1 MTSSSSIPFVKMHGS
16 GNDFV
21 VIHQPDE
28 VLAGIHLPAFACG
41 VCRRGTSIGADGVIV
56 ISASEIA
63 DFHWRYINADGSDG
77 DMCGNGAMVG
87 ARFAVDHN
95 IAPADCTFETA
106 AGIIRAQVDGAQVTL
121 EMVDAIWL
129 EEGMEFDS
137 LQDVGF
143 DRLMIG
149 VPHVVGI
156 MDDVD
161 ALSDLDRIGRATR
174 MDPQLQPAGANVN
187 LVHLIDGH
195 TIRMRTYERGVEA
208 ETLACGTGSVC
219 SAIVAERRGLVQQ
232 PVTVRVSSGMDLT
245 VSWRADGDRMT
256 DIRLAGTARIV
267 ARGEILPEA
276 ML

>member
-21 VIHQPDE
+21 VILQSDE
-28 VLAGIHLPAFACG
+28 VLAGVDLPALARG

-106 AGIIRAQVDGAQVTL
+106 AGIIRAQVDGAQVSL

-137 LQDVGF
+137 LPDVAF

-161 ALSDLDRIGRATR
+161 ALSDLDRTGRAIR

>member
-21 VIHQPDE
+21 VILQSDE
-28 VLAGIHLPAFACG
+28 VLAGVDLPALARG

-87 ARFAVDHN
+87 ARFAVGHN

-106 AGIIRAQVDGAQVTL
+106 AGIIRAQVDGAQVSL

-137 LQDVGF
+137 LPDVAF

-161 ALSDLDRIGRATR
+161 ALSDLDRTGRAIR

-245 VSWRADGDRMT
+245 VSWRVDGDRMT
-256 DIRLAGTARIV
+256 DIRLGGTARIV